1 MSKQPRFKVERTTIP
16 GEYMGEVFL
25 GEERVMKRLLRARD
39 NMKALSQ
46 LQGMYQSIQMQK
58 SPSDQSPKE

>member
-1 MSKQPRFKVERTTIP
+1 MSIQPRFKVERTTIP
-16 GEYMGEVFL
+16 GEYRGEVFL

-46 LQGMYQSIQMQK
+46 LQGMYQSIQLQK
-58 SPSDQSPKE
+58 SLSEPSKKE